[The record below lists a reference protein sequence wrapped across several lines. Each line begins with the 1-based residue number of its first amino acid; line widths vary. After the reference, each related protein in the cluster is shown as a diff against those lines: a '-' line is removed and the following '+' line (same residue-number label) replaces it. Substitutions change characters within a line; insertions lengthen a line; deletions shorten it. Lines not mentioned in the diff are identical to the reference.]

1 MKTDNTHRWP
11 WLAALAAVLLVP
23 ASASLAQDDVEWVT
37 TYRGRYELAIGAHL
51 WPGLTDLAAAGGG
64 DFDEVGFNVNLA
76 AHWPVR
82 RFADSEL
89 LAGLDLGVMTND
101 SDIRFISESVS
112 ARNAYLVPS
121 VKWMFGDGHRYSLD
135 AGLGYY
141 MQDIAEVLLEY
152 PLYGETV
159 LWEEAGPGGY
169 IGGTLDFR
177 GGNPARSHGLMV
189 SLKVHFVDFG
199 TVRDEARLPPTL
211 GQGAGDLTGPIYM
224 AQVGYRWR

>member
-1 MKTDNTHRWP
+1 MKTDNTERWP

-37 TYRGRYELAIGAHL
+37 TNRGRFELAIGAHL
-51 WPGLTDLAAAGGG
+51 WPGLADLAAAGGG

-101 SDIRFISESVS
+101 SDIRFISESLS

-121 VKWMFGDGHRYSLD
+121 VKWMFGHGHRYSLD

-141 MQDIAEVLLEY
+141 MQDIAEVLVEY
-152 PLYGETV
+152 PLYAETV

-177 GGNPARSHGLMV
+177 GGNPARSRGLMI

-199 TVRDEARLPPTL
+199 TVWDEALLPPTL